1 MRNLIL
7 SALVALL
14 AVSTAFAQSG
24 QDKMKEASKA
34 YDNYNTNRDAI
45 KLQEAVD
52 ALTIA
57 MEDPEVQGDYK
68 AYLEAG
74 DIYSAAINQYVQDRT
89 LANNEPIDPIVARA
103 ATQAA
108 EAYMKAYNMS
118 EKNSGKKQALRG
130 LEALQG
136 NISNEGIYA
145 IQDKNY
151 ADSYEAFNASVKVH
165 EFLEAN
171 GGESAF
177 AEDATKLNDER
188 YYAALSAV
196 LNENF
201 DAAEP
206 MFIALY
212 ESDYNDVGLYD
223 GLYKVYSGKGDMDQA
238 GKYLQEGREKFP
250 EETQLLFTEINYY
263 LAQGRLDEL
272 TGKLEEAI
280 AAEPDNVSL
289 YSTLG
294 SVYDQL
300 YQTTRAENPEK
311 AEEYFQLAK
320 SNYEKGLEIESDNAS
335 LIYSLGAL
343 YYNRA
348 ATMTTDLVELGNDLS
363 KEGQA
368 KYEALNERITAEF
381 NTAFPY
387 FQQAEQTDPNNLNTL
402 NALKEIFARQDNYEA
417 SNEMKARI
425 ERVQAGEKIES
436 SYFAEQGR

>member
-1 MRNLIL
+1 MRNLLL

-24 QDKMKEASKA
+24 EDKMKEATKA
-34 YDNYNTNRDAI
+34 YDNYNTSRDAV

-52 ALTIA
+52 AVMIA
-57 MEDPEVQGDYK
+57 IEDPTVQGDYK
-68 AYLEAG
+68 SYIEAG

-89 LANNEPIDPIVARA
+89 LANNEPIEPMVARA
-103 ATQAA
+103 AATAA
-108 EAYMKAYNMS
+108 DYYMKAYNMAD
-118 EKNSGKKQALRG
+118 KKGGKSAALKG
-130 LEALQG
+130 LQTLQG

-151 ADSYEAFNASVKVH
+151 TDSYEAFNKSVQVH
-165 EFLEAN
+165 EFLTQN

-177 AEDATKLNDER
+177 ANDETKLNDER

-196 LNENF
+196 LNENY

-206 MFIALY
+206 LFVTLY
-212 ESDYNDVGLYD
+212 DAGYDDVGLYD
-223 GLYKVYSGKGDMDQA
+223 GMYKVYSGKGDMEKA
-238 GKYLQEGREKFP
+238 SKYLDEGRQKYP

-263 LAQGRLDEL
+263 LAQGKLDEL
-272 TGKLEEAI
+272 TDKLKEAI
-280 AAEPDNVSL
+280 AAEPENVSL

-300 YQTTRAENPEK
+300 YQTKRAEEPE
-311 AEEYFQLAK
+311 AAAEYFENAK
-320 SNYEKGLEIESDNAS
+320 TNYEKGLEIEPNNSS

-348 ATMTTDLVELGNDLS
+348 AVMTNDLVELGNDFS

-368 KYEALNERITAEF
+368 KYEEMEKQINAEF
-381 NTAFPY
+381 DIAYPY
-387 FQQAEQTDPNNLNTL
+387 FQKAEKTDPNNLNTL
-402 NALKEIFARQDNYEA
+402 NALKEIFARRDNYDA

-425 ERVQAGEKIES
+425 ERVQAGEKIEK
-436 SYFAEQGR
+436 SYFEEQGM

>member
-1 MRNLIL
+1 MRNFFL

-24 QDKMKEASKA
+24 EDRMKEASKA
-34 YDNYNTNRDAI
+34 YDNYNTSRDAV

-52 ALTIA
+52 AVMIA
-57 MEDPEVQGDYK
+57 MEDPTVQADYK

-74 DIYSAAINQYVQDRT
+74 DIYAAAINQYVQDRT
-89 LANNEPIDPIVARA
+89 LANNEPIQPMVARA
-103 ATQAA
+103 AATAA
-108 EAYMKAYNMS
+108 DYYMKAYNMS
-118 EKNSGKKQALRG
+118 DKKSGKKAALDG
-130 LEALQG
+130 LQTLQG

-151 ADSYEAFNASVKVH
+151 EDSYEAFNKSVQVH
-165 EFLEAN
+165 EFLTQN
-171 GGESAF
+171 DGESAF
-177 AEDATKLNDER
+177 AEDETKLNDER

-196 LNENF
+196 LNENY

-206 MFIALY
+206 LFLALY
-212 ESDYNDVGLYD
+212 EGDYSDVGLYD

-238 GKYLQEGREKFP
+238 SKYLEEGREKFP
-250 EETQLLFTEINYY
+250 DETQLLFTEINYY
-263 LAQGRLDEL
+263 LAQGKLDEL

-280 AAEPDNVSL
+280 AAEPENVSL

-300 YQTTRAENPEK
+300 YQTKRAEEPEAAAGYFDQAK
-311 AEEYFQLAK
+311 A
-320 SNYEKGLEIESDNAS
+320 NYEKGLEIEPDNAS

-348 ATMTTDLVELGNDLS
+348 ATMTNDLVELGNDFS

-368 KYEALNERITAEF
+368 KYEELEKEINTEF
-381 NTAFPY
+381 DTAFPY
-387 FQQAEQTDPNNLNTL
+387 FQKAEKTDPNNLNTL
-402 NALKEIFARQDNYEA
+402 NALKEIFARRDNYDA

-425 ERVQAGEKIES
+425 ERVQAGETIEK
-436 SYFAEQGR
+436 SYFEEQGM